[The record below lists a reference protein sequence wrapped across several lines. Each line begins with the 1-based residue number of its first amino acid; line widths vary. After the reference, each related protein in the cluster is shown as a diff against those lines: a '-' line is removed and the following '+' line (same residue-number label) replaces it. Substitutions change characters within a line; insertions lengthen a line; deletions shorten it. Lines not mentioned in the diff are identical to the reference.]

1 MEKNKSYGIL
11 PFIAYFN
18 ICFFWG
24 TSAVANKIGATALG
38 ALTMGAVRFITA
50 SFFVIIW
57 LIIKKASLKMS
68 KHDFIVLTFSG
79 FMMYFLNTLLILI
92 VSRMVDSSISTVV
105 LCIVSVYIILID
117 SIWQRKMQVGL
128 IGIIGIILCFIGVAI
143 TVIYELFSNT
153 GSNPFG
159 IILLIFTPICWGIGS
174 VVLKNGNVKA
184 SSEQQL
190 FIQSIVPAVLFTAI
204 TIISGDYKSA
214 DFTLPGVLAGMY
226 MGVAD
231 SIIGLG
237 SFIFLLKIWRTSVVS
252 TYAFVNPIVGIFMS
266 RLILGEAI
274 TANKVIGMLVI
285 LFGVYLIQ
293 NEKNIFKKLSVVYVK
308 KQVKQQLKNQ

>member
-38 ALTMGAVRFITA
+38 ALTMGAVRFLTA

-57 LIIKKASLKMS
+57 LIIRKASLKMS

-79 FMMYFLNTLLILI
+79 FMMYFLNTLLILV

-128 IGIIGIILCFIGVAI
+128 IGIIGIVLCFIGVAI
-143 TVIYELFSNT
+143 TVIFELFSDT
-153 GSNPFG
+153 GSSVFG

-174 VVLKNGNVKA
+174 VVLKNSEVKA

-190 FIQSIVPAVLFTAI
+190 FIQSVVPAILFTLI
-204 TIISGDYKSA
+204 TLITGEYKSA
-214 DFTLPGVLAGMY
+214 DFTASGILAGMY

-274 TANKVIGMLVI
+274 TANKIIGMLVI

-293 NEKNIFKKLSVVYVK
+293 NEKNIFKKLSALYVR
-308 KQVKQQLKNQ
+308 KQVKEQMKK